1 MKYIKIFVI
10 LLYANSAF
18 SQFIFDTTYVR
29 RNVHFSESTVHTK
42 ITFKNKGTDTVII
55 KNINSS
61 CGCVLSQACKNYNI
75 I

>member
-10 LLYANSAF
+10 FLCANSAF
-18 SQFIFDTTYVR
+18 SQLIFDTTYVR

-55 KNINSS
+55 QQDK
-61 CGCVLSQACKNYNI
+61 LR
-75 I
+75 